1 MGDLKSPEEIFQEG
15 TDLICVT
22 HFLEK
27 WEDEV
32 PELRNYT
39 GWRNAKKHARS
50 LQEVHD
56 WLACDMRDKFEVV
69 APEMVNELQSFV
81 SQSR

>member
-15 TDLICVT
+15 TNLICVSR
-22 HFLEK
+22 FLEK

-32 PELRNYT
+32 PELKNYT

-50 LQEVHD
+50 FQEVHS
-56 WLACDMRDKFEVV
+56 WLVCDMRDKFEVV
-69 APEMVNELQSFV
+69 APEMVKDLQIWLDLE
-81 SQSR
+81 R